1 MVEGVLGPCNQYLK
15 NRAIGNFGA
24 KRVDV
29 IWIYRRSEK
38 KRGELRTGGRV
49 GGGKRERHTSHR
61 GQAGKTHQEEQS
73 SEVSSVR

>member
-15 NRAIGNFGA
+15 NRAIGNCGA

-38 KRGELRTGGRV
+38 KRGDRTGERV

-61 GQAGKTHQEEQS
+61 SQAGKTHQEEQS